1 MGAAPGS
8 RPETVVHAP
17 FDAEPDLFSSVPPL
31 GGAGERVTSVDE
43 DADETSLHVAGAIAS
58 YFDRPTGSERSMA
71 KIADEAA
78 ATAQLALRELAAVRE
93 IARAFH
99 TADRLEELYQFALE
113 RVVPLLGASFASV
126 YVVEGPGDLMRL
138 AASHNWP
145 DRYARWM
152 GETRIRLGT
161 GPSGEAA
168 AERRMVEVPD
178 VFADPTLADWQDVAR
193 ELGFRALVALPLA
206 ADGARGGVPRL
217 FGTLTFYFADESRLA
232 DDQRWLLRV
241 VADQLAAAAEKAEL
255 IDELRRA
262 NAALVESNAELERQY
277 VAVLEARRVKDEFLA
292 NMSHE
297 LRTPLAAVQG
307 YVALMLDELSGPL
320 TDAQRADLSRVR
332 NAGGRLLDLIDN
344 LLELTTLKRGGL
356 EVHVDDCDPRSPL
369 IDAIAQA
376 AGRQASVALRVDEP
390 TSQLPALRSDR
401 KKIAKI
407 LVSLLAN
414 AYKFTPSGEV
424 LASVEVR
431 DGRVTYRVQ
440 DTGIGIPPDAQQMV
454 FDEFRQV
461 DGSAVRKYGGSGLG
475 LALARRIARLLG
487 GDIELVSTEGEGST
501 FTVELPLEFY
511 APHDPRTALETP
523 AWGVPVVP
531 RRS

>member
-1 MGAAPGS
+1 
-8 RPETVVHAP
+8 
-17 FDAEPDLFSSVPPL
+17 
-31 GGAGERVTSVDE
+31 
-43 DADETSLHVAGAIAS
+43 
-58 YFDRPTGSERSMA
+58 
-71 KIADEAA
+71 
-78 ATAQLALRELAAVRE
+78 
-93 IARAFH
+93 
-99 TADRLEELYQFALE
+99 
-113 RVVPLLGASFASV
+113 
-126 YVVEGPGDLMRL
+126 
-138 AASHNWP
+138 
-145 DRYARWM
+145 
-152 GETRIRLGT
+152 
-161 GPSGEAA
+161 
-168 AERRMVEVPD
+168 MVEVPD

-206 ADGARGGVPRL
+206 ADGARGGAPRL
-217 FGTLTFYFADESRLA
+217 FGTITFYFADESRLA
-232 DDQRWLLRV
+232 DDQRSLLRV

-369 IDAIAQA
+369 VDAVAQT
-376 AGRQASVALRVDEP
+376 AGRPPSVALRVDEP

-431 DGRVTYRVQ
+431 DGRVAYRVQ
-440 DTGIGIPPDAQQMV
+440 TP
-454 FDEFRQV
+454 
-461 DGSAVRKYGGSGLG
+461 GSASRRTRSRWSSTSS
-475 LALARRIARLLG
+475 ARWTARRC
-487 GDIELVSTEGEGST
+487 GST
-501 FTVELPLEFY
+501 A
-511 APHDPRTALETP
+511 APGW
-523 AWGVPVVP
+523 AWHSRAGSRGCWAATSSWC
-531 RRS
+531 RRSERARRSPWSCRWSSTRRRTRAPRSRRRSGASPSFGAAAERRRAAGRPDRVAHRSPRLAARRHPG

>member
-1 MGAAPGS
+1 MAAVRVS
-8 RPETVVHAP
+8 PE
-17 FDAEPDLFSSVPPL
+17 AEPDLFAP
-31 GGAGERVTSVDE
+31 
-43 DADETSLHVAGAIAS
+43 VAGLPPAVGPDDVVAETAHEVVVEPYFERAS
-58 YFDRPTGSERSMA
+58 PVERTMA
-71 KIADEAA
+71 KVADEAA

-113 RVVPLLGASFASV
+113 RIVPLLGASFASV
-126 YVVEGPGDLMRL
+126 YVREGHGDTMRL
-138 AASHNWP
+138 AAAHNWP

-152 GETRIRLGT
+152 GDARVRLGM

-178 VFADPTLADWQDVAR
+178 VFADPALADWQDVAR

-206 ADGARGGVPRL
+206 GNGAGGSTPHV
-217 FGTLTFYFADESRLA
+217 FGAIAFYFADESHLA

-241 VADQLAAAAEKAEL
+241 VADQLAAAAEKAVL

-320 TDAQRADLSRVR
+320 TDAQREDLVRVR
-332 NAGGRLLDLIDN
+332 GAGSRLLDLIDN

-356 EVHVDDCDPRSPL
+356 EVHVDECDPRAPL
-369 IDAIAQA
+369 QDAIAQTS
-376 AGRQASVALRVDEP
+376 GRAPTVALRVEEP
-390 TSQLPALRSDR
+390 TTLLPALRSDR

-414 AYKFTPSGEV
+414 AYKFTPAGEIV
-424 LASVEVR
+424 AAVEVR
-431 DGRVTYRVQ
+431 DGRVAYRVQ

-461 DGSAVRKYGGSGLG
+461 DGSAVRRYGGSGLG

-487 GDIELVSTEGEGST
+487 GDIELVSAVGEGST
-501 FTVELPLEFY
+501 FTVELPLDFDPP
-511 APHDPRTALETP
+511 ADPRSALETP
-523 AWGVPVVP
+523 ALGVPAIP
-531 RRS
+531 WRG

>member
-1 MGAAPGS
+1 LQLSLTPPS
-8 RPETVVHAP
+8 SPTVGGE
-17 FDAEPDLFSSVPPL
+17 EPTP
-31 GGAGERVTSVDE
+31 
-43 DADETSLHVAGAIAS
+43 
-58 YFDRPTGSERSMA
+58 YFDRVTPVERTMA
-71 KIADEAA
+71 KLADEAA
-78 ATAQLALRELAAVRE
+78 AAAQLALRELAAVRE
-93 IARAFH
+93 IARALH

-126 YVVEGPGDLMRL
+126 YVREGHADTMRL
-138 AASHNWP
+138 AAAYNWP

-152 GETRIRLGT
+152 GEARIRLGM

-178 VFADPTLADWQDVAR
+178 VFADPALADWQDVAR

-206 ADGARGGVPRL
+206 ADGSRGTAPHV
-217 FGTLTFYFADESRLA
+217 FGAIAFYFADESRLA

-255 IDELRRA
+255 IDELRRT

-297 LRTPLAAVQG
+297 LRTPLSAVQG
-307 YVALMLDELSGPL
+307 YVGLMLEELSGPL
-320 TDAQRADLSRVR
+320 TPAQRDDLARVR
-332 NAGGRLLDLIDN
+332 SAGGRLLELIDN

-356 EVHVDDCDPRSPL
+356 EVTVEECDPRAPL
-369 IDAIAQA
+369 HDAIARTE
-376 AGRQASVALRVDEP
+376 GRPASVSLRVEEP
-390 TSQLPALRSDR
+390 TTMLPPLRSDR

-414 AYKFTPSGEV
+414 AYKFTPAGEV
-424 LASVEVR
+424 VAAVEVR
-431 DGRVTYRVQ
+431 DGRVAYRVQ
-440 DTGIGIPPDAQQMV
+440 DTGIGIPADAQQMV

-487 GDIELVSTEGEGST
+487 GDIELVSSVGEGST
-501 FTVELPLEFY
+501 FTVELPLEFE
-511 APHDPRTALETP
+511 PPVDPRSALQTP
-523 AWGVPVVP
+523 ALGVPAVP
-531 RRS
+531 RRG

>member
-1 MGAAPGS
+1 LGVDDGELPGRGGAAGHAATGAMGAAL
-8 RPETVVHAP
+8 
-17 FDAEPDLFSSVPPL
+17 D
-31 GGAGERVTSVDE
+31 
-43 DADETSLHVAGAIAS
+43 S
-58 YFDRPTGSERSMA
+58 YFDRPTGTERQML

-126 YVVEGPGDLMRL
+126 YVVEGPGDVMRL
-138 AASHNWP
+138 AAAHNWP

-152 GETRIRLGT
+152 GETRIRLGA

-178 VFADPTLADWQDVAR
+178 VFADPTLSDWQDVAR
-193 ELGFRALVALPLA
+193 ELGFRAR
-206 ADGARGGVPRL
+206 GARPVGARPRPPGGAGGAPPRL

-241 VADQLAAAAEKAEL
+241 VSDQLSAAAEKAEL

-320 TDAQRADLSRVR
+320 TEAQRADLARVR
-332 NAGGRLLDLIDN
+332 SAGGRLLDLIDN

-356 EVHVDDCDPRSPL
+356 EVHVDECDPRSPL
-369 IDAIAQA
+369 LDAVAQTT
-376 AGRQASVALRVDEP
+376 GRLPSVALRVDEP
-390 TSQLPALRSDR
+390 TSHLPPLRSDR

-431 DGRVTYRVQ
+431 DGRVAYRVR
-440 DTGIGIPPDAQQMV
+440 DTGIGIPSDAQQMV

-487 GDIELVSTEGEGST
+487 GDIELVSVVGQGST

-523 AWGVPVVP
+523 AWGIPVVP
-531 RRS
+531 RRG

>member
-1 MGAAPGS
+1 MPAPH
-8 RPETVVHAP
+8 R
-17 FDAEPDLFSSVPPL
+17 AEPDLFQASLTPP
-31 GGAGERVTSVDE
+31 APREVEVTPYFER
-43 DADETSLHVAGAIAS
+43 AS
-58 YFDRPTGSERSMA
+58 PTERTMA
-71 KIADEAA
+71 KVADEAA

-93 IARAFH
+93 IARALH

-113 RVVPLLGASFASV
+113 RVTPLLGASFASV
-126 YVVEGPGDLMRL
+126 YVREGHDETMRL
-138 AASHNWP
+138 AAAHNWP
-145 DRYARWM
+145 ERFVAWM
-152 GETRIRLGT
+152 GQARIRIGM

-178 VFADPTLADWQDVAR
+178 VFADPALADWQEVAR

-206 ADGARGGVPRL
+206 ANGARGTAPHV
-217 FGTLTFYFADESRLA
+217 FGAIAFYFAGESTLA

-241 VADQLAAAAEKAEL
+241 VADQLAAAAEKAHL

-307 YVALMLDELSGPL
+307 YVGLMLDELSGPL
-320 TDAQRADLSRVR
+320 TAAQREDLVRVR
-332 NAGGRLLDLIDN
+332 GAGGRLLDLIDN

-356 EVHVDDCDPRSPL
+356 EVHVEECDPRAPL
-369 IDAIAQA
+369 QDAIAQTP
-376 AGRQASVALRVDEP
+376 GRPPTVTLRVEEP
-390 TSQLPALRSDR
+390 TTMLPPLRSDR
-401 KKIAKI
+401 KKIAKL

-414 AYKFTPSGEV
+414 AYKFTPAGEV
-424 LASVEVR
+424 VAAVEVR
-431 DGRVTYRVQ
+431 DGRVAYRVQ
-440 DTGIGIPPDAQQMV
+440 DTGIGIPSDAQQMV

-487 GDIELVSTEGEGST
+487 GDVDLTSAVGEGST
-501 FTVELPLEFY
+501 FTVELPLDFE
-511 APHDPRTALETP
+511 PPVDPRSALETP
-523 AWGVPVVP
+523 HLGVPVVP
-531 RRS
+531 RRV

>member
-1 MGAAPGS
+1 MVAV
-8 RPETVVHAP
+8 RVFPE
-17 FDAEPDLFSSVPPL
+17 AEPDLFGPPAAPPPA
-31 GGAGERVTSVDE
+31 AGPGDGVAEDVAESAPEVVVEPYFER
-43 DADETSLHVAGAIAS
+43 AS
-58 YFDRPTGSERSMA
+58 PVERTMA
-71 KIADEAA
+71 KVADEAA

-113 RVVPLLGASFASV
+113 RIVPLLGASFASV
-126 YVVEGPGDLMRL
+126 YVREGHGDTMRL
-138 AASHNWP
+138 AAAHNWP

-152 GETRIRLGT
+152 GDARVRLGS

-178 VFADPTLADWQDVAR
+178 VFADPALADWQDVAR

-206 ADGARGGVPRL
+206 GNGAGSGTPHV
-217 FGTLTFYFADESRLA
+217 FGAIAFYFADESRLA

-241 VADQLAAAAEKAEL
+241 VADQLAAAAEKADL

-320 TDAQRADLSRVR
+320 TEAQREDLVRVR
-332 NAGGRLLDLIDN
+332 GAGSRLLELIDN

-356 EVHVDDCDPRSPL
+356 EVHVDECDPRAPL
-369 IDAIAQA
+369 QDAIAQA
-376 AGRQASVALRVDEP
+376 TGRAGTVALRVEEP
-390 TSQLPALRSDR
+390 TTLLPPLRSDR

-414 AYKFTPSGEV
+414 AYKFTAAGEV
-424 LASVEVR
+424 IASVEVR
-431 DGRVTYRVQ
+431 DGRVAYRVQ

-461 DGSAVRKYGGSGLG
+461 DGSAVRRYGGSGLG

-487 GDIELVSTEGEGST
+487 GDIALESAVGQGST
-501 FTVELPLEFY
+501 FTVELPLDFY
-511 APHDPRTALETP
+511 PPVDPNSALGTP
-523 AWGVPVVP
+523 ALGVPAIP
-531 RRS
+531 WHG